1 MKKKAF
7 DAKRCKKLEAELD
20 RITSVLRHA
29 YDPEKIIVF
38 GSFAQGATSK
48 WSDLD
53 IAIVKE
59 TSMRFIDRLK
69 YVANLIDSDV
79 AADFVVYTPR
89 EFQQMARENYFVQEE
104 ILQKGTVVY
113 DKNSPL

>member
-1 MKKKAF
+1 MKKQVV
-7 DAKRCKKLEAELD
+7 DTKRRKELEGELD
-20 RITSVLRHA
+20 RITSVLRRA

-38 GSFAQGATSK
+38 GSFAGGATSK

-53 IAIVKE
+53 IAIIKD

-69 YVANLIDSDV
+69 HVAHLVDSSV
-79 AADFVVYTPR
+79 ATDFVVYTPQ
-89 EFQQMARENYFVQEE
+89 EFQQMVRENYFVREE

-113 DKNSPL
+113 DKNKPL